1 VVVKLPLLKQIVHQ
15 NPDQVCLFR
24 EPGKTRLKR
33 WAITA
38 LPFRQA
44 GVAQPVGHAAQG
56 VEQITQLPGY
66 PVAAGAQT
74 QITDR
79 TRHAF
84 GWQQRL
90 TWLDQNKLLLC
101 RVGTTQQ
108 VDDAACLLGR
118 QRLAAYRGQDRR
130 LVAHGQPGQRPR
142 QTRRQ
147 QAQA

>member
-1 VVVKLPLLKQIVHQ
+1 MVVKLPWLKQIVHQ
-15 NPDQVCLFR
+15 NPDQVCLPR
-24 EPGKTRLKR
+24 QPDKTRLQQG
-33 WAITA
+33 AIAA

-44 GVAQPVGHAAQG
+44 GVAQPVGHAAQR
-56 VEQITQLPGY
+56 VEQITHVPGY
-66 PVAAGAQT
+66 SVAAGAQT

-84 GWQQRL
+84 GLQQRL
-90 TWLDQNKLLLC
+90 TWLSQKELLLC
-101 RVGTTQQ
+101 RVGTMQQ
-108 VDDAACLLGR
+108 IDDAACLLGR

-130 LVAHGQPGQRPR
+130 LVAHGQPGQLPR